1 VEREGPILKER
12 LFGLAHSEGNHGEDV
27 KEYYFYLDS
36 TPTQPLWV
44 FYRGPGML
52 TELTELRD
60 KGVAI
65 GPPCSGVRALAE
77 PLLVANKITG
87 STARLV
93 PLLNREAL
101 RALKE
106 GEVDAVAGDPG
117 GAA

>member
-1 VEREGPILKER
+1 M
-12 LFGLAHSEGNHGEDV
+12 
-27 KEYYFYLDS
+27 
-36 TPTQPLWV
+36 

-77 PLLVANKITG
+77 PLLVANKVTG